1 MIPTNE
7 QIMAEAKRR
16 SVDSVM
22 TLHSHIIEVVREG
35 WTPAEPVD
43 PDMLAFREWAAKRN
57 PTRETASD
65 IFLAGARMAREGW
78 TPPKPVDPDVLA
90 FEEWWRTEDG
100 SPNARVAYLAGALM
114 AREQERAK
122 GLVEFAKRRVPW
134 GVRVATDVH
143 TVQRARAAL
152 ARSGRE
158 A

>member
-114 AREQERAK
+114 AREQEQERAK
-122 GLVEFAKRRVPW
+122 GLVAFAVRVKVGAFYDLYHAKRE
-134 GVRVATDVH
+134 
-143 TVQRARAAL
+143 ARKAL
-152 ARSGRE
+152 DEYGGE